1 MGGKFLPI
9 AFVLIKTKAGLE
21 EKALRKILEIEGV
34 KEAYIVLGTYD
45 IVAKLSVENL
55 ENLQEIVSQK
65 IRKSIEEIE
74 ETMTMLVIQGA
85 SK

>member
-1 MGGKFLPI
+1 MPT

-65 IRKSIEEIE
+65 IRRSIEEIE

>member
-1 MGGKFLPI
+1 MPI

-65 IRKSIEEIE
+65 IRRNIEEIE

>member
-1 MGGKFLPI
+1 LPT

-65 IRKSIEEIE
+65 IRRSIEEIE

>member
-1 MGGKFLPI
+1 MPI

-21 EKALRKILEIEGV
+21 EKALKKILEIEGV

-55 ENLQEIVSQK
+55 ENLQEIIGQK
-65 IRKSIEEIE
+65 IRRNIEEIE

>member
-1 MGGKFLPI
+1 MPI

-21 EKALRKILEIEGV
+21 EKALKKILEIEGV

-65 IRKSIEEIE
+65 IRRNIEEIE

>member
-1 MGGKFLPI
+1 LPI

-65 IRKSIEEIE
+65 IRRNIEEIE

>member
-1 MGGKFLPI
+1 MPT

-65 IRKSIEEIE
+65 IRRNIEEIE

>member
-1 MGGKFLPI
+1 LPI

-65 IRKSIEEIE
+65 IRRSIEEIE

>member
-1 MGGKFLPI
+1 MPI

-21 EKALRKILEIEGV
+21 EKALKKILEIEGV

-65 IRKSIEEIE
+65 IRRSIEEIE

>member
-1 MGGKFLPI
+1 MPI

-65 IRKSIEEIE
+65 IRRSIEEIE

>member
-1 MGGKFLPI
+1 LPI

>member
-1 MGGKFLPI
+1 M

-21 EKALRKILEIEGV
+21 EEALRKILEIKGV

-45 IVAKLSVENL
+45 IIAKLSVENL

-65 IRKSIEEIE
+65 IRKTIEEIE

-85 SK
+85 SKN

>member
-1 MGGKFLPI
+1 MPT

>member
-1 MGGKFLPI
+1 LPI

-21 EKALRKILEIEGV
+21 EKALKKILEIEGV

-55 ENLQEIVSQK
+55 ENLQEIIGQK
-65 IRKSIEEIE
+65 IRKNIEEIE